1 MSGLVGKGSRSYK
14 KQNVSDSSLPTLGI
28 RNFIMA
34 FEQQAELVAGGS
46 VTLADSALVVP
57 PEMLTNGFQQPTG
70 PEITN
75 AQLGTFRNNVSVT
88 SNLNGVLVDRVAY
101 TITDEIITFVDGLN
115 ADEIIVIK
123 RGNEVTTGNR
133 IVDARPL
140 RASGT
145 VDFSTIGSSP
155 VVFQTGEGF
164 RIAPST
170 TATGGIDNRQIGFVQ
185 VYVDGVLQARNVG
198 NEDES
203 TNAMADQTGN
213 YREVLV
219 NTATNAVIDP
229 QNGVT
234 ANAIQFNQF
243 QPFSSEEGVIVIST
257 NLIVDAPNNTGVLD
271 QVDNVQNQVTANAT
285 NIAANA
291 AELATIPAASSGT
304 SGQVLGTDG
313 SNFIFEDLSSG
324 GGFGQ
329 RQMIEQLGQRNP
341 NEFITPGST
350 DGTAN
355 IDGIVLSRPFTWTCP
370 DDVTAIFLMM
380 AGGGANGK
388 GQDRTGTG
396 GGAGAYW
403 QGWLRVVPGEVYNIN
418 VGDASPQVSAGSL
431 INDGETTS
439 ISGTLNG
446 ASNNVIQCRGGNQNA
461 GGALSTAD
469 SGDSGEVIYT
479 TFTDEN
485 VIETDINEDRLR
497 SFNLIDD
504 NPAVANNYNQTFWNS
519 TTFGP
524 LLNVDGSRPG
534 LNNAIAL
541 GSQNTGNAGGGGA
554 GWLPGEV
561 AANGTNRGGPGG
573 VGGIRIAWFSSTN
586 LAANNGFVAV

>member
-257 NLIVDAPNNTGVLD
+257 NLIVDACPNNYT
-271 QVDNVQNQVTANAT
+271 VDAVA
-285 NIAANA
+285 
-291 AELATIPAASSGT
+291 PSKSC
-304 SGQVLGTDG
+304 
-313 SNFIFEDLSSG
+313 F
-324 GGFGQ
+324 
-329 RQMIEQLGQRNP
+329 
-341 NEFITPGST
+341 
-350 DGTAN
+350 
-355 IDGIVLSRPFTWTCP
+355 
-370 DDVTAIFLMM
+370 
-380 AGGGANGK
+380 
-388 GQDRTGTG
+388 
-396 GGAGAYW
+396 
-403 QGWLRVVPGEVYNIN
+403 
-418 VGDASPQVSAGSL
+418 
-431 INDGETTS
+431 
-439 ISGTLNG
+439 
-446 ASNNVIQCRGGNQNA
+446 
-461 GGALSTAD
+461 
-469 SGDSGEVIYT
+469 
-479 TFTDEN
+479 
-485 VIETDINEDRLR
+485 RLR
-497 SFNLIDD
+497 
-504 NPAVANNYNQTFWNS
+504 
-519 TTFGP
+519 
-524 LLNVDGSRPG
+524 
-534 LNNAIAL
+534 
-541 GSQNTGNAGGGGA
+541 
-554 GWLPGEV
+554 
-561 AANGTNRGGPGG
+561 
-573 VGGIRIAWFSSTN
+573 
-586 LAANNGFVAV
+586 